1 MIYARNIIF
10 ELELVAQNRL
20 VNLVV
25 ENVEK
30 FKQYG
35 AFKNHVQRVGVTNG
49 EDLFRGVY

>member
-10 ELELVAQNRL
+10 ELGLVAQNRL
-20 VNLVV
+20 VNLVS

-35 AFKNHVQRVGVTNG
+35 AFKQSCTEIRRYQW
-49 EDLFRGVY
+49 RGSV